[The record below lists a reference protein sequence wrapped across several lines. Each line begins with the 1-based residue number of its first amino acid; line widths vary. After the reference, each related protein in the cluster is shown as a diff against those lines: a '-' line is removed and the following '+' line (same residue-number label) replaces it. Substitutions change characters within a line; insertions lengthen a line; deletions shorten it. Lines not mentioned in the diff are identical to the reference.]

1 MMGPSHHLREKDL
14 PEEFPLYIQY
24 NMNNGESFK
33 SLIPDWK
40 CKKENK
46 KIHLKLP
53 NFEPL
58 NLK

>member
-1 MMGPSHHLREKDL
+1 MGPSHHLREKDL

-40 CKKENK
+40 CKKEK
-46 KIHLKLP
+46 QQIHLKLP